1 MTGRSS
7 PRGSALFRVAALAAD
22 ALARPLSALGHALR
36 EERRS
41 ALRAGLGDR
50 SRPGDELALGILVAG
65 VEGLAAL
72 APPLHELAAAPRL
85 GARDAEGD
93 GLGGLALRIARARD
107 ELAEAAVL
115 DHHGLRAGRARFVGE
130 LVGRLLPA
138 AQVLGVLAVGIAG
151 AREELAEAA

>member
-1 MTGRSS
+1 
-7 PRGSALFRVAALAAD
+7 
-22 ALARPLSALGHALR
+22 ALR

-50 SRPGDELALGILVAG
+50 SRPGDELALRILVAG
-65 VEGLAAL
+65 VERLAAL
-72 APPLHELAAAPRL
+72 APPLHELAAAAGL

-93 GLGGLALRIARARD
+93 GLGGLALGIARTRD

-115 DHHGLRAGRARFVGE
+115 DHHGLRAGRACFVGE

-151 AREELAEAA
+151 AREELTEAAPLLDHGLAAIRTSVRALLHR